1 VKLRRRA
8 GIRAVPAAAVALLLL
23 TGCGGDMTP
32 GTAAVVNGSRIT
44 DDEVKA
50 LADAQCTAA
59 DVAAEAGNATTAA
72 VSRVKR
78 QSLGLLMDIELSEQY
93 AEAEGI
99 EPQKTLADGFYNQL
113 EPGITP
119 LPGKA
124 RTVLADVFQA
134 WAEGRAILVQAGS
147 RSTGEEI
154 GFTNVEQL
162 LNAGLQDRETWLKK
176 ADIETNPRYGPNE
189 NGFPGGGDSSVSRAR
204 SDFAKGA
211 GGTGEPDPE
220 WVSGLPSGQKCG

>member
-1 VKLRRRA
+1 VKLRGRT
-8 GIRAVPAAAVALLLL
+8 GIQAVAAAAVALLLL
-23 TGCGGDMTP
+23 TGCGDMTP
-32 GTAAVVNGSRIT
+32 GTAATVNGTRIT
-44 DDEVKA
+44 DDEVKD

-59 DVAAEAGNATTAA
+59 DEAAKSGNSTAAA

-78 QSLGLLMDIELSEQY
+78 QSLGLLMDIELSHQY

-99 EPQKTLADGFYNQL
+99 KPQKTLVDGFYNQL

-124 RTVLADVFQA
+124 RTVLADVFQS

-147 RSTGEEI
+147 ESTGQEI

-162 LNAGLQDRETWLKK
+162 LNAGLQDRESWLKK
-176 ADIETNPRYGPNE
+176 ADIETNPRYAPNE
-189 NGFPGGGDSSVSRAR
+189 NGFPGGGDGSVSRAR
-204 SDFAKGA
+204 SDFAKSA
-211 GGTGEPDPE
+211 GGTGEPDPA
-220 WVSGLPSGQKCG
+220 WVSGLPAGQKCG